1 MMGERRRRE
10 ARDFRRAQPR
20 YVNAPFEW
28 RDEDGP
34 ARLECPLGGARAAFS
49 TRNGGVSDGPYESL
63 NLGILTDDDPARVS
77 RNRALL
83 TGALGRDGAAVAMGW
98 QVHGADVQVHREP
111 PAPGRQGFGSPGD
124 DLARVDAQVTDSPD
138 VTPLVLVADCV
149 PLALAAPGA
158 VAMAHC
164 GWRGVAAGVVER
176 AVTAL
181 RSVSGHGEVRAAI
194 GPTIGPCCYEVGLE
208 VSEVFVRNGHEDA
221 VEGRMLNL
229 AHVVRCELEALGV
242 TGVACADLCVSC
254 HPELFFSHRRDG
266 GVTGRQA
273 GLAWLAR

>member
-1 MMGERRRRE
+1 MMG
-10 ARDFRRAQPR
+10 
-20 YVNAPFEW
+20 APFEW
-28 RDEDGP
+28 RDEGGLP
-34 ARLECPLGGARAAFS
+34 RLECRLGDARAAFS
-49 TRNGGVSDGPYESL
+49 TRKGGVSEGPYESL

-83 TGALGRDGAAVAMGW
+83 TGVLGRDGSAVAMGW

-124 DLARVDAQVTDSPD
+124 DLARVDAQVTDSPG

-149 PLALAAPGA
+149 PLALTAPRA

-164 GWRGVAAGVVER
+164 GWRGVAAGIVER
-176 AVTAL
+176 SVTAL
-181 RSVSGHGEVRAAI
+181 RTVSGHGEVRAAI
-194 GPTIGPCCYEVGLE
+194 GPAIGPCCYEVGPE
-208 VSEVFVRNGHEDA
+208 VSEVFVRHGHRDA
-221 VEGRMLNL
+221 VRGRMLDL
-229 AHVVRCELEALGV
+229 PHVVRCELEALGV
-242 TGVACADLCVSC
+242 RDIACADLCVSC
-254 HPELFFSHRRDG
+254 RPDLFFSHRRDG